1 MKRMPLISA
10 CLLIPILAVA
20 AVHSAASPDEKTSA
34 ADRAREDFELMKLF
48 AEAYEQIDLRYVRDV
63 DRRQLVEA
71 AVRGMTSHLDPYSSY
86 IPPGEL
92 SKFEQYLEQEFVG
105 VGIHVRA
112 QNGNAE
118 IVNLLPGSPAERVG
132 LKPGDVLLEVDGQSI
147 VGLSPQE
154 TGKLLAGPTGRP
166 VALLVRRATGGE
178 PETLNL
184 TRETIQLPTVL
195 GVRRQ
200 PDGTFDFR
208 HAADSTIARLRIT
221 HFSTNTA
228 DEMRSALQA
237 ISTADFRGLILDVRS
252 NPGGRMDVA
261 ISIADMFLDSGTIV
275 SIRGRDEK
283 EKKKWSARKSETLC
297 RLPMVILANRS
308 SASASEVL
316 AGCLQDNGRA
326 VVVGERTFGKGSVQ
340 SVVQLESGRSAL
352 KLTTA
357 SYHRPSGVNIQR
369 FPDSKP
375 DDDWGVKPSDGHMV
389 DLSKEQWAEWSRVWQ
404 SPDLIHGGSN
414 STEKSTTPDLQLDHA
429 IAFLNEQLAEQPDD
443 ATTVAQ

>member
-10 CLLIPILAVA
+10 CLLIPIIAVA
-20 AVHSAASPDEKTSA
+20 AVRSAASPDEKASA

-48 AEAYEQIDLRYVRDV
+48 AEAYEQIDLRYVREV

-71 AVRGMTSHLDPYSSY
+71 AVRGMTRHLDPYSTY

-105 VGIHVRA
+105 IGIHVRA
-112 QNGNAE
+112 QSGNVE
-118 IVNLLPGSPAERVG
+118 IVSLLPGSPAERAG
-132 LKPGDVLLEVDGQSI
+132 LKPGDVLLEVDGKSI
-147 VGLSPQE
+147 AGLSPQD
-154 TGKLLAGPTGRP
+154 TGKLLSGPTGRQ
-166 VALLVRRATGGE
+166 VTLLVRRATGGD
-178 PETLNL
+178 PETLTL

-221 HFSTNTA
+221 HFSSNTA
-228 DEMRSALQA
+228 DEMRTALQA
-237 ISTADFRGLILDVRS
+237 ISAADFRGLILDVRS

-261 ISIADMFLDSGTIV
+261 ISIADMFLDTGTIV
-275 SIRGRDEK
+275 SIRGRGEQ
-283 EKKKWSARKSETLC
+283 EKKEWSARKSETLC

-369 FPDSKP
+369 FPDSKT
-375 DDDWGVKPSDGHMV
+375 DDDWGVKPSDGHTV
-389 DLSKEQWAEWSRVWQ
+389 ELSKEQWSEWSRVWQ
-404 SPDLIHGGSN
+404 SPDLIHGGIESADK
-414 STEKSTTPDLQLDHA
+414 TATADLQLDHA
-429 IAFLNEQLAEQPDD
+429 VAFLSQQLTEPSDS
-443 ATTVAQ
+443 ATTATQ